1 MPAKRVKSE
10 TQTRK
15 SDTEDFT
22 LPTTSTHADTAT
34 NEESRPSNLPGTLP
48 VSVDNHPNTQGIMKK
63 RKMDAEQEQTYRQ
76 DVCENYFREIRLY
89 LKDKP
94 TRFHLIDEDFAIDNT
109 VVDSKLVDLR
119 KKILEVASH
128 QPYWGEEV
136 PARWILL
143 ERELMKLRDS
153 GIKVI
158 PRTLLEAFNREK
170 DVQIPTE
177 ELDLF
182 LKFQND
188 IGTILYF
195 SIEVLKDK
203 IVLVPQWMIDAVK
216 SLITAE
222 MFVLRKAP
230 AVTEKWDMFNKSGKL
245 FPELIECSSAGV
257 HVDKQWPVGNAV
269 RLLLRKIARTAL
281 FASLQFSCD

>member
-1 MPAKRVKSE
+1 MIDTWMNLIHSCAPSSQSGIPAVI
-10 TQTRK
+10 
-15 SDTEDFT
+15 
-22 LPTTSTHADTAT
+22 LVGTHVDKIP
-34 NEESRPSNLPGTLP
+34 ES
-48 VSVDNHPNTQGIMKK
+48 
-63 RKMDAEQEQTYRQ
+63 YRHE
-76 DVCENYFREIRLY
+76 VCEKYFREIRMY

-94 TRFHLIDEDFAIDNT
+94 TRFHLVDEDFAIDNT

-119 KKILEVASH
+119 KKILEVAS
-128 QPYWGEEV
+128 QQLYWGEEV

-158 PRTLLEAFNREK
+158 HRTLLEAFNRAE

-230 AVTEKWDMFNKSGKL
+230 AVTEKWDMFDKSGKL
-245 FPELIECSSAGV
+245 FPELIENTRVSTSYPIIHFPHCS
-257 HVDKQWPVGNAV
+257 K
-269 RLLLRKIARTAL
+269 
-281 FASLQFSCD
+281 